1 MVSLFRIDLERAI
14 KSKSPYICL
23 GILIVCLFFSGFMLL
38 VVLDPELRNSALD
51 LGMEI
56 TANDQFDFSFLSKK
70 PFLEVLHQMF
80 LNGGGLHIFLCMIAT
95 LFVCNDFESGFVK
108 NIFSFEQ
115 KRWKYLISKLVLLQL
130 ICVIYLCIIVAALF
144 LFSNMT
150 QMKFASSDLIDYFKF
165 IFVLCMINSGFCA
178 QSLAI
183 AMVTRSK
190 AVGIAAAILLP
201 GGIFVSLLEPLCNL
215 FHFSLLK
222 WTLYGTLKTIPF
234 PLTPSH
240 ILPPIVIGAA
250 WTIIWLIISMI
261 FIQKRDIA

>member
-80 LNGGGLHIFLCMIAT
+80 LNGGGLYIFLCMIAT

-130 ICVIYLCIIVAALF
+130 I
-144 LFSNMT
+144 
-150 QMKFASSDLIDYFKF
+150 
-165 IFVLCMINSGFCA
+165 
-178 QSLAI
+178 
-183 AMVTRSK
+183 
-190 AVGIAAAILLP
+190 
-201 GGIFVSLLEPLCNL
+201 
-215 FHFSLLK
+215 
-222 WTLYGTLKTIPF
+222 
-234 PLTPSH
+234 
-240 ILPPIVIGAA
+240 
-250 WTIIWLIISMI
+250 WLS
-261 FIQKRDIA
+261 